1 MDVSKFTGGEYM
13 INIPTKTSGSLNSDN
28 ILSINHTRVQNALT
42 RQDLATVNRGT
53 CLSPDCRRSAGSTQ
67 QMPGPGSNNG
77 SGSPAFRHGST
88 QQASGSNV
96 RIGSGSP
103 GTLHTSGTQQQ
114 TIHNAGYNTAQPAMS
129 RTTVANTTSAG
140 TTVRRKPPLRCLIQK
155 GQKQSIGTAGQ
166 LKSIK
171 IAMGWNT
178 SNPQCDIDL
187 SAYLLDSSGRVPGD
201 DWFVFY
207 SQTISPDGSVSL
219 DVNGSLEDREIVTVD
234 FTKLKPH
241 IRKIVFVLTINEA
254 FTRRLNFS
262 MVSDAYIRLLDPET
276 DREILSFLLTDYYA
290 NVTSMMLGEVYLYN
304 DTWKFNAIGNGVA
317 RDLAGLCELYGVNTN

>member
-28 ILSINHTRVQNALT
+28 ILSINHTRVQNAFT
-42 RQDLATVNRGT
+42 RQDLAAVNCGT
-53 CLSPDCRRSAGSTQ
+53 CQSPDRRRSTGS
-67 QMPGPGSNNG
+67 
-77 SGSPAFRHGST
+77 A
-88 QQASGSNV
+88 QQA
-96 RIGSGSP
+96 
-103 GTLHTSGTQQQ
+103 
-114 TIHNAGYNTAQPAMS
+114 IHNAGYNTAQPAMS
-129 RTTVANTTSAG
+129 RTTVANTTSA
-140 TTVRRKPPLRCLIQK
+140 VRRKPPLRCLIQK
-155 GQKQSIGTAGQ
+155 GQKQSIGTAEQ

-187 SAYLLDSSGRVPGD
+187 SAYLLDSSGKVPGD

-219 DVNGSLEDREIVTVD
+219 NVNGSLEDREIVTVD

-262 MVSDAYIRLLDPET
+262 MVSDAYIRLLNPET

-290 NVTSMMLGEVYLYN
+290 NITSMMLGEVYLYN

>member
-1 MDVSKFTGGEYM
+1 M

-28 ILSINHTRVQNALT
+28 ILSINHTRVQNAFT
-42 RQDLATVNRGT
+42 RQDLAAVNCGT
-53 CLSPDCRRSAGSTQ
+53 CQSPDCRRSAGL
-67 QMPGPGSNNG
+67 
-77 SGSPAFRHGST
+77 A
-88 QQASGSNV
+88 QQA
-96 RIGSGSP
+96 
-103 GTLHTSGTQQQ
+103 
-114 TIHNAGYNTAQPAMS
+114 IHNAGYNTAQPAMS
-129 RTTVANTTSAG
+129 RTTVANTTSA
-140 TTVRRKPPLRCLIQK
+140 VRRKPPLRCLIQK
-155 GQKQSIGTAGQ
+155 GQKQSIGTAEQ

-187 SAYLLDSSGRVPGD
+187 SAYLLDSSGKVPGD

-219 DVNGSLEDREIVTVD
+219 NINGSLEDREIVTVD

>member
-28 ILSINHTRVQNALT
+28 ILSINHTRVQNAFT
-42 RQDLATVNRGT
+42 RQDLAAVNCGT
-53 CLSPDCRRSAGSTQ
+53 CQSPDCRRSAGS
-67 QMPGPGSNNG
+67 
-77 SGSPAFRHGST
+77 A
-88 QQASGSNV
+88 QQA
-96 RIGSGSP
+96 
-103 GTLHTSGTQQQ
+103 
-114 TIHNAGYNTAQPAMS
+114 IHNAGYNTAQPAMS
-129 RTTVANTTSAG
+129 RTTVANTTSA
-140 TTVRRKPPLRCLIQK
+140 VRRKPPLRCLIQK
-155 GQKQSIGTAGQ
+155 GQKQSIGTAEQ

-187 SAYLLDSSGRVPGD
+187 SAYLLDSSGKVPGD

-219 DVNGSLEDREIVTVD
+219 NVNGSLEDREIVTVD